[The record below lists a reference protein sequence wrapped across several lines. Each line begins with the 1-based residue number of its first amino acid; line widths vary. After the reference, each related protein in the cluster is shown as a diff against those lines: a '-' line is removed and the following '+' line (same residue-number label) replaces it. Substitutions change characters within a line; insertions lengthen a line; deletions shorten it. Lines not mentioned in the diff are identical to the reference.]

1 MVAAHLAVDND
12 GVRSYEW
19 RKMWWPSLRALRD
32 RDPGDLSPRPFG
44 RLGQFGLFLAV
55 FCFFLSVQSRELPWN
70 DAKPI
75 YAAAMN
81 FAFHGRVDASGD
93 NVPKG
98 KRTYDVHPFLAS
110 GIHVPGALFQRL
122 LVSRFPQD
130 TALAKIVSSH
140 LGPAALGGLA
150 AVLFVRLCLFL
161 GLGLGASLV
170 SSVVLV
176 MGTMVGVYARVPW
189 SEMVQTVAFL
199 GFFTAFMRVLRD
211 YRGWAVLVLGAWCGA
226 WARCRWPRPANW
238 SARLV

>member
-1 MVAAHLAVDND
+1 
-12 GVRSYEW
+12 
-19 RKMWWPSLRALRD
+19 MWWPSLRALKD

-44 RLGQFGLFLAV
+44 RWGQFGLFLAV
-55 FCFFLSVQSRELPWN
+55 FCFFLTVQSRELPWN

-161 GLGLGASLV
+161 GWVGRQPGVQRGVGHGDHGGDLCPGALV
-170 SSVVLV
+170 RNGPGRDL
-176 MGTMVGVYARVPW
+176 P
-189 SEMVQTVAFL
+189 
-199 GFFTAFMRVLRD
+199 GFFSALMRVLRD
-211 YRGWAVLVLGAWCGA
+211 YRGKAVWC
-226 WARCRWPRPANW
+226 WARGVGHRQFQGTVCLGC
-238 SARLV
+238 ARSISLGPVAPTATH